1 MCAYENSRGAHFN
14 SVLKG
19 HCGVATGEDSLASL
33 RIFPRFTRMTCVF
46 CFGSD
51 LFSESHA
58 PAVIDWS

>member
-1 MCAYENSRGAHFN
+1 MCAYENSRGAHLN

-33 RIFPRFTRMTCVF
+33 RIFPRFTRMTCF
-46 CFGSD
+46 FFGSD